1 MKTKS
6 ATLVYSDD
14 SASWNSLSGPTLT
27 GNFSG
32 ECPGRIALRLKSA
45 YLFNSDEINHL
56 EKLKISKV
64 TVIKA

>member
-1 MKTKS
+1 M
-6 ATLVYSDD
+6 
-14 SASWNSLSGPTLT
+14 SGPTLT

>member
-1 MKTKS
+1 MKTKT

-32 ECPGRIALRLKSA
+32 ECLGRIALRLKIA
-45 YLFNSDEINHL
+45 YLFSSDEINHL

-64 TVIKA
+64 TVIKT